1 MTGAPGNGRA
11 RRQKAYRRG
20 HFAEW
25 TAAAWLLAHGY
36 RMLARRYRTKLGEI
50 DLIVRRGQIIA
61 FVEVK
66 ARQSHEAADD
76 AITGTAE
83 RRIRD
88 AADIWLSRHPGA
100 AGLSFRFDVV
110 LIAPW
115 RLPKHVP
122 NAL

>member
-1 MTGAPGNGRA
+1 MMVGP
-11 RRQKAYRRG
+11 Q
-20 HFAEW
+20 
-25 TAAAWLLAHGY
+25 AAAVFGIYALLESPETFQAFFLNDPCRADY
-36 RMLARRYRTKLGEI
+36 EARSLCGE
-50 DLIVRRGQIIA
+50 LVGFAATPEARGKYFA
-61 FVEVK
+61 V
-66 ARQSHEAADD
+66 SHEAADD

-122 NAL
+122 NAF

>member
-1 MTGAPGNGRA
+1 MIADLD
-11 RRQKAYRRG
+11 QSIKQ
-20 HFAEW
+20 
-25 TAAAWLLAHGY
+25 LLVSD
-36 RMLARRYRTKLGEI
+36 LPIKNGEI
-50 DLIVRRGQIIA
+50 DLIVRRGQVVA

-66 ARQSHEAADD
+66 ARQSRDAAVD

-83 RRIRD
+83 RRIRG

-100 AGLSFRFDVV
+100 AGLSFQFDVV

-122 NAL
+122 NAF